1 MCAALLLLLTCEA
14 VLQAQPRC
22 DIRHYSFSDGLS
34 QSVVQR
40 LVQSADG
47 RLWFC
52 TWDGLNS
59 YDGTTFVS
67 YNMASPGGKALST
80 NRIIDIQLGGE
91 DDLWCQTYDNRLFLL
106 NQKEQAFIDVLT
118 PLETSLRKPLT
129 VDSYQV
135 LPKGVAW
142 LTTRSGEV
150 FRIDG
155 RAFKTGTDGVEHYAT
170 DGHPLKSNR
179 IYRIYED
186 REGDEWVLTHK
197 GVDVVGLKRVNAG
210 GPAFR
215 YVCEC
220 AGQFYLVSEAN

>member
-1 MCAALLLLLTCEA
+1 MCAALLLLLTCGA

-80 NRIIDIQLGGE
+80 NRIIDIQPGICPGPYIIVSILH
-91 DDLWCQTYDNRLFLL
+91 QT
-106 NQKEQAFIDVLT
+106 
-118 PLETSLRKPLT
+118 P
-129 VDSYQV
+129 
-135 LPKGVAW
+135 
-142 LTTRSGEV
+142 
-150 FRIDG
+150 
-155 RAFKTGTDGVEHYAT
+155 
-170 DGHPLKSNR
+170 
-179 IYRIYED
+179 
-186 REGDEWVLTHK
+186 
-197 GVDVVGLKRVNAG
+197 DVVVAETGAVVREMPEYPEAGPVIPVQPVLCPEPHKSSAVLDDCGDRV
-210 GPAFR
+210 
-215 YVCEC
+215 
-220 AGQFYLVSEAN
+220 L